1 MIHLNP
7 QINLISAG
15 SVAQIQLPRIKIMS
29 KQTYHQPEFRMYGN
43 ISVMTQ
49 NMGSTSTAAS
59 DGATGITIKKKT
71 S

>member
-1 MIHLNP
+1 
-7 QINLISAG
+7 
-15 SVAQIQLPRIKIMS
+15 MS

-49 NMGSTSTAAS
+49 NMGNTSTAAA
-59 DGATGITIKKKT
+59 DGGTGLGTAKKKT